1 MIMNLVKSDAEILH
15 TPASAFDFKSPPTD
29 PAQLARDLFETMLEH
44 KENSLSAPQCGIPYR
59 VLVISAN
66 PGLACFNPRIVD
78 VSKEQILL
86 EERCASFPH
95 LFLSVKRPRR
105 IKVRYTQANGE
116 TVTQVFDGLTS
127 RLFQHEVD
135 HLEGIVYTA
144 KANKVHLDRALRKKK
159 ELDRIVKNAEAKGL
173 A

>member
-1 MIMNLVKSDAEILH
+1 MIMNLVKSDDEMLR
-15 TPASAFDFKSPPTD
+15 TPASAFDFTNPPTD
-29 PAQLARDLFETMLEH
+29 PSQLARDLFETMLEH
-44 KENSLSAPQCGIPYR
+44 KENSLSAPQCGLPYK
-59 VLVISAN
+59 VFVISAN
-66 PGLACFNPRIVD
+66 PGLACFNPRIID
-78 VSKEQILL
+78 VSQEQILL

-135 HLEGIVYTA
+135 HLNGIVYTNR
-144 KANKVHLDRALRKKK
+144 ANKVHLERALRKKK
-159 ELDRIVKNAEAKGL
+159 ELDRMVKKAEARGI

>member
-1 MIMNLVKSDAEILH
+1 MNLVSSDAEVLH
-15 TPASAFDFKSPPTD
+15 TPAAAFDFANPPTD
-29 PAQLARDLFETMLEH
+29 PSQLARDLFETMLEH
-44 KENSLSAPQCGIPYR
+44 KESSLSAPQCGIPYR

-78 VSKEQILL
+78 VSSEQILL
-86 EERCASFPH
+86 EERCATFPH

-116 TVTQVFDGLTS
+116 TLTQVFDGLTS

-135 HLEGIVYTA
+135 HLNGILYTN
-144 KANKVHLDRALRKKK
+144 KANKVHLERALRKKK
-159 ELDRIVKNAEAKGL
+159 ELDRMVKNAGAKGI

>member
-1 MIMNLVKSDAEILH
+1 M
-15 TPASAFDFKSPPTD
+15 
-29 PAQLARDLFETMLEH
+29 
-44 KENSLSAPQCGIPYR
+44 PYK

-66 PGLACFNPRIVD
+66 PGLACFNPRIID
-78 VSKEQILL
+78 VSQEEILL

-135 HLEGIVYTA
+135 HLNGIVYTNR
-144 KANKVHLDRALRKKK
+144 ANKVHLERALRKKK
-159 ELDRIVKNAEAKGL
+159 ELDRMVKKAEARGL